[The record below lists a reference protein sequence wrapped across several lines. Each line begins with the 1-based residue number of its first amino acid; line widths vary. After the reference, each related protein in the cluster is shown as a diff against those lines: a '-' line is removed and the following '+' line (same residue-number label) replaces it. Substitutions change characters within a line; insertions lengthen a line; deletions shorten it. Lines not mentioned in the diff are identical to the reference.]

1 LFDPE
6 AIRASIAKD
15 GDAAGKSNTCF
26 YRECATRTNLAVAG
40 GRRVGQ
46 AAARKA
52 FVQDYKSVVR
62 RYYSE
67 IWNAWSEPALEELL
81 SPDIVFRGSI
91 GTAVVGISG
100 FKQYVDRIR
109 SAFPDLH
116 NHIEELIAEG
126 DKVAAHLAYTGTHR
140 GELFG
145 FPGTGRKITYQGL
158 AVFRCKEGKIV
169 RGFVLGDTETLKR
182 QLAQE

>member
-1 LFDPE
+1 MPE
-6 AIRASIAKD
+6 VYQ
-15 GDAAGKSNTCF
+15 F
-26 YRECATRTNLAVAG
+26 G
-40 GRRVGQ
+40 GCKWSSSRSSSSKKG
-46 AAARKA
+46 
-52 FVQDYKSVVR
+52 FVQDYRSVVR

-67 IWNAWSEPALEELL
+67 IWNAWSEPALDELI
-81 SPDIVFRGSI
+81 SPEIVFRGSI
-91 GTAVVGISG
+91 GTAVAGIAG

-109 SAFPDLH
+109 SAFPDFH

-126 DKVAAHLAYTGTHR
+126 DKVAARLTYTGTHR

-158 AVFRCKEGKIV
+158 AVFACQGGKIV

-182 QLAQE
+182 QLAEK

>member
-1 LFDPE
+1 LPVE
-6 AIRASIAKD
+6 PPVS
-15 GDAAGKSNTCF
+15 
-26 YRECATRTNLAVAG
+26 
-40 GRRVGQ
+40 Q
-46 AAARKA
+46 AAARKG

-67 IWNAWSEPALEELL
+67 IWNAWSDPALEELL

-91 GTAVVGISG
+91 GTAVEGIAG
-100 FKQYVDRIR
+100 FKQYRERIR
-109 SAFPDLH
+109 SVFPDFH
-116 NHIEELIAEG
+116 NHIEELVAEG
-126 DKVAAHLAYTGTHR
+126 DQVAAHLAYSGTHR

-158 AVFRCKEGKIV
+158 ALFGFQEGKIV

-182 QLAQE
+182 QLAQK